1 MQLHILHYVV
11 RKDLPSAE
19 KHESNATAMQVNQ
32 VINQITGCYIS
43 NTNTCCYIELI
54 LKFFYQL
61 SINLNIMLREDGC

>member
-11 RKDLPSAE
+11 GKDLPSAEKHESNATAMQVE

-43 NTNTCCYIELI
+43 NINTCC
-54 LKFFYQL
+54 
-61 SINLNIMLREDGC
+61 